1 MMEKLKI
8 VGIRR
13 ENKNKWERRV
23 AMTPWAVEDLIKLG
37 VKVKFQSCN
46 LRCYTNKQY
55 IDAGA
60 EMTEDISDA
69 DIILGVKEIPL
80 DLLIKDKTFLFF
92 SHTFKGQKTNMPALD
107 RILDNNIRLID
118 YELIKED
125 PKKVNTVPQRLVAF
139 GRYAGIVGA
148 IDFLQGLGQFLI
160 YKQTYT
166 PFLHTGFSYMYSS
179 LNEAKEAIV
188 KVGEL
193 ILSKKLNFKLLP
205 LVFGIT
211 GNGRVTGGAI
221 EILELLPHEWIDP
234 DDLHT
239 LFDKSK
245 PLNKAVVYLTK
256 LESKHMYSLKTN
268 EKHDSGSFDKNHF
281 YKNKSE
287 YKSIFSQKYLPY
299 ISALFHCMYWDPDS
313 PVILSNEEASNLCKE
328 GKLRLLGVTDIT
340 CDYPVSSIQLLK
352 KLTKIETPFYTIDP
366 KTGAISEDFTKISKD
381 SLLYHAVDHLPS
393 ELPFDSSQHFSEKLQ
408 GFMFDMLKSNYPS
421 EYNEDLPPEI
431 QNAVETWNGKLC
443 PKYSHLYK
451 DLSKMFPT
459 KYNEKGKIE

>member
-23 AMTPWAVEDLIKLG
+23 AMTPWAVEDLVKSG
-37 VKVKFQSCN
+37 VKVIFQSCN

-92 SHTFKGQKTNMPALD
+92 SHTFKGQKTNMSALD

-125 PKKVNTVPQRLVAF
+125 PVKVNTAPQRLVAF

-179 LNEAKEAIV
+179 LNEAKEAIQ

-193 ILSKKLNFKLLP
+193 ILSKKLNLKLLP

-221 EILELLPHEWIDP
+221 EILELLPHEWINP

-239 LFDKSK
+239 LFDKNK

-256 LESKHMYSLKTN
+256 LESKHMYCKKTD
-268 EKHDSGSFDKNHF
+268 EKHDSESFDKNHF
-281 YKNKSE
+281 YKYKTE

-299 ISALFHCMYWDPDS
+299 ISALFHCMYWDPES

-328 GKLRLLGVTDIT
+328 GRLRLLGVTDIT

-408 GFMFDMLKSNYPS
+408 GFMCDMLKSDYPS
-421 EYNEDLPPEI
+421 EYSNDLPPEI

-443 PKYSHLYK
+443 PKYSYLYK

-459 KYNEKGKIE
+459 KYNEEGRIE